1 MSKDDAMKASVIVP
15 YDAMLYQICQEEG
28 IKLEFLCTNWVRKLE
43 KAGRAKFIVGRQT
56 GLNSYTAGEIASDKV
71 ATYDVL
77 HGNNVPSVE
86 HVILY
91 EFSNRE
97 HYTMGRN
104 SSKYV
109 ESYLAEHNN
118 HIVVKPINGKC
129 GEGVA
134 QISDTK
140 QIMPALLDLFC
151 THSTLCMSPF
161 YKIQHEYRVVLLDG
175 EVRLAYMK
183 LLNDEAQWKFNLCQ
197 GATTADIPQEKLKSI
212 VELAKRAAA
221 TIGLRF
227 CSIDVIETKAG
238 EMMVLEANSGVMTDV
253 YVQQHPEKYPLV
265 RAMYRDAVRK
275 MFE

>member
-1 MSKDDAMKASVIVP
+1 MSKDDTMKASVIVP

-97 HYTMGRN
+97 YYTMGRN

-140 QIMPALLDLFC
+140 QIMPVLLDLFC
-151 THSTLCMSPF
+151 AHSTLCMSPF
-161 YKIQHEYRVVLLDG
+161 HKIQHEYRVVLLDG

-183 LLNDEAQWKFNLCQ
+183 LLKDETQWKFNLCQ
-197 GATTADIPQEKLKSI
+197 GATTADIPQEKLESI
-212 VELAKRAAA
+212 VELAKQATA

-238 EMMVLEANSGVMTDV
+238 EMMVLEANSGVMTDA

>member
-151 THSTLCMSPF
+151 AHSTLCMSPF

>member
-151 THSTLCMSPF
+151 AHLTLCMSPF

>member
-28 IKLEFLCTNWVRKLE
+28 IKLEFFCTNWVRKLE
-43 KAGRAKFIVGRQT
+43 KAGKAKFIVGRQT
-56 GLNSYTAGEIASDKV
+56 GLNSYTAGEVASDKV

-109 ESYLAEHNN
+109 EGYLAEHNN

-134 QISDTK
+134 QISHTK
-140 QIMPALLDLFC
+140 QIMPVLLDLFC
-151 THSTLCMSPF
+151 AHSTLCMSPF
-161 YKIQHEYRVVLLDG
+161 YKIQHEYRVILLDG
-175 EVRLAYMK
+175 EVRLAYTK
-183 LLNDEAQWKFNLCQ
+183 LLSDETQWKFNLCQ
-197 GATTADIPQEKLKSI
+197 GATTADIPQEKLESI

-227 CSIDVIETKAG
+227 CSVDVIETKAG
-238 EMMVLEANSGVMTDV
+238 EMMVLEANSGVMTDA